1 MLERV
6 RKAAAAMLLG
16 LGTLH
21 AACARSLPPTAVA
34 PEREDAVAPEPED
47 DTHFTRCGTGR
58 DDVWAFTLETS
69 YRTLDEVCRAL
80 AEEAAKTRGWYGAP
94 CTSTPIQLPDG
105 APFTAAIVRID
116 RSNRGPLL
124 DSSRHFL
131 AIELDQR
138 FYLVSSLDVPS
149 ASAGRIHPI
158 SVTAVDGSLV
168 ENEAGRLRL
177 FVRLRATLL
186 PASCDTCVSGAKPEV
201 EERDLAVVCATGS
214 QQRPMCTDPI
224 EAGVAARVV
233 LDTNDL
239 LGIKGLTEDVVH
251 PIRFPDSP

>member
-1 MLERV
+1 MLEAV

-21 AACARSLPPTAVA
+21 AGCARSLPATAVAPEGENAVA
-34 PEREDAVAPEPED
+34 PEREDDAR
-47 DTHFTRCGTGR
+47 FTCGMDR
-58 DDVWAFTLETS
+58 DEVYPGTLETS

-80 AEEAAKTRGWYGAP
+80 VDVAAKKRGWHGTP
-94 CTSTPIQLPDG
+94 CTSTPIRLPDG

-116 RSNRGPLL
+116 RSDRGPLL
-124 DSSRHFL
+124 DSSRHVL

-138 FYLVSSLDVPS
+138 FYLVSTLDVPS

-158 SVTAVDGSLV
+158 SVTAVDGSVV

-177 FVRLRATLL
+177 LVRLRATLL

-201 EERDLAVVCATGS
+201 ERRDLAIVCATGRE
-214 QQRPMCTDPI
+214 QRPMCTEPI
-224 EAGVAARVV
+224 EAAVAAHVV
-233 LDTNDL
+233 LDTNDVL
-239 LGIKGLTEDVVH
+239 AITGPTEQVVH
-251 PIRFPDSP
+251 PIRFDDLR